1 MTAHRP
7 KSEDLVFSH
16 GDYCLPNILVEGGV
30 LTGFVDRAGQQQASA
45 LYLPRFISP
54 QSEECDVK
62 SIALLSAAH
71 IHTRGFLE
79 EISQRDDCQLV
90 ALWDDMP
97 ERGKRYADEHGGEFS
112 GDLAAVIGRDDVDG
126 FIICAENT
134 RHLPLLVAAI
144 PTGKPVFCEKPFTT
158 SVADARQAL
167 QLHREHGTVVHMGY
181 FQPFSDVMQGVKK
194 AIDDGVLGKITHARF
209 RNAHHA
215 AYGRWFDSEDLAWFH
230 DQELAGGGAFMDM
243 GAHAVH
249 LMRSFLG
256 PVEKVCATIGNAAG
270 IYPGVDDYG
279 TALFRF
285 KSGALGVVEA
295 SWVQTGGSSGLE
307 VTGSEG
313 TIFNHPELGY
323 VIGAPGKDPVPVVKG
338 EEKPTRVERLLRA
351 IHGEVPA
358 GELAADLQ
366 CAADAVAIVEA
377 CYASSE
383 QGAWVE
389 VAELD

>member
-1 MTAHRP
+1 M
-7 KSEDLVFSH
+7 LQ
-16 GDYCLPNILVEGGV
+16 N
-30 LTGFVDRAGQQQASA
+30 
-45 LYLPRFISP
+45 
-54 QSEECDVK
+54 
-62 SIALLSAAH
+62 IALLSAAH

-79 EISQRDDCQLV
+79 EISRRDDCQLV

-97 ERGKRYADEHGGEFS
+97 DRGKRYADEHGGEFN
-112 GDLAAVIGRDDVDG
+112 GNLAVVIDRDDVDG

-134 RHLPLLVAAI
+134 RHLPLLEAAI
-144 PTGKPVFCEKPFTT
+144 PTGKPVFCEKPFAT
-158 SVADARQAL
+158 STADTKRALELVRQ
-167 QLHREHGTVVHMGY
+167 HGTVVHMGY
-181 FQPFSDVMQGVKK
+181 FQPFTDVMQGVKK

-230 DQELAGGGAFMDM
+230 DQELSGGGAFMDM

-249 LMRSFLG
+249 LMRTFLG
-256 PVEKVCATIGNAAG
+256 PVDKVCATIGNAAG
-270 IYPGVDDYG
+270 IYPDVDDNG

-285 KSGALGVVEA
+285 RNGALGVVEA
-295 SWVQTGGSSGLE
+295 SWVQTGGLSGLE

-313 TIFNHPELGY
+313 TIFNHHELGY
-323 VIGAPGKDPVPVVKG
+323 VIGAPGMDPVPVVKAD
-338 EEKPTRVERLLRA
+338 EKPTRVDRFLRA
-351 IHGEVPA
+351 IRGEMSKD
-358 GELAADLQ
+358 ELAEDLQ

-377 CYASSE
+377 CYTSSQ

>member
-1 MTAHRP
+1 M
-7 KSEDLVFSH
+7 K
-16 GDYCLPNILVEGGV
+16 N
-30 LTGFVDRAGQQQASA
+30 
-45 LYLPRFISP
+45 
-54 QSEECDVK
+54 
-62 SIALLSAAH
+62 IALLSAAH
-71 IHTRGFLE
+71 IHTSGFLE
-79 EISQRDDCQLV
+79 EISRRDDCQLL

-97 ERGKRYADEHGGEFS
+97 DRGKRYADEHGGEFS
-112 GDLAAVIGRDDVDG
+112 ADLAAVIGRDEVDG

-134 RHLPLLVAAI
+134 RHLPLFEAAI

-158 SVADARQAL
+158 SATDAKRAIEL
-167 QLHREHGTVVHMGY
+167 VREHGTIVHMGY
-181 FQPFSDVMQGVKK
+181 FQPFTDVMQGIKK
-194 AIDDGVLGKITHARF
+194 VIDDGTLGKITHARF

-230 DQELAGGGAFMDM
+230 DQELSGGGAFMDM

-249 LMRSFLG
+249 LMRTFIG

-270 IYPGVDDYG
+270 IYPGVDDNG

-295 SWVQTGGSSGLE
+295 SWVQTGGDSGLE

-313 TIFNHPELGY
+313 TIYNHQELGY
-323 VIGAPGKDPVPVVKG
+323 VIGVPGQDPVAVVKA

-351 IHGEVPA
+351 IRGEVPA
-358 GELAADLQ
+358 DELAEDLQ

-383 QGAWVE
+383 QGAWMDVSS
-389 VAELD
+389 LG